1 MTRGFSVRSST
12 RLFSIAKSLLS
23 VYGGGLRGSL
33 VELPELLPSGF
44 LEHHACNSSMPIETG
59 VGRVAIA
66 FSKEV
71 ANLNYNIIKRKHA
84 LNSIPRVAMV
94 EVQLGEPTFLYRGL
108 QLGSTA

>member
-1 MTRGFSVRSST
+1 MGGSKGESS
-12 RLFSIAKSLLS
+12 RVAGAEI
-23 VYGGGLRGSL
+23 YIWIW
-33 VELPELLPSGF
+33 PSGF